1 MFSGLV
7 HLCGWPIIHRIFLGM
22 TMDHSITGYITDIR
36 KEHPKET
43 YLMDDEDI
51 IIFCL
56 NFFRQNNEMVQ
67 EMDDE
72 TIWGF

>member
-1 MFSGLV
+1 
-7 HLCGWPIIHRIFLGM
+7 
-22 TMDHSITGYITDIR
+22 MDHPITGYIADIR

-72 TIWGF
+72 TIWRF